1 MGQLRVNL
9 GPIPAMPGQLM
20 DLNSVAI
27 GDIVSAV
34 AVEVIPPG
42 VLCELDTNGLAR
54 PMKETAGNFAA
65 SSFIGVSALDIAGFE
80 QGYTAFAVPASS
92 AGSVATGYLIG
103 AVVPFLR
110 KGRIWMQYDGGGAPV
125 KIGAVNVWS
134 SSDGTHARG
143 VLTFTGTSGTA
154 GAEIQNLATLIAW
167 NPTLLAGSYTD
178 GFGVATGVCGASL
191 NLG

>member
-20 DLNSVAI
+20 DLNSIGA
-27 GDIVSAV
+27 GDIVSGV

-54 PMKETAGNFAA
+54 PMKETAANFAA
-65 SSFIGVSALDIAGFE
+65 SSFIGASIYDLAGFE
-80 QGYTAFAVPASS
+80 QGYFPFAVPPSS
-92 AGSVATGYLIG
+92 AGSTATGYPIG

-110 KGRIWMQYDGGGAPV
+110 RGRIWMQYDGGGAPI

-134 SSDGTHARG
+134 SSDSTHARG
-143 VLTFTGTSGTA
+143 VLTFTATSGTA

-178 GFGVATGVCGASL
+178 GFGVATIVCGASL